1 MNSARKRNQPKTVS
15 DGPQLALLFRL
26 HGARLPGS
34 TRHKRWSAELLP
46 LLVPPPPPPSTVVSN
61 APLSFGFG
69 SRTEMASRFLMQK
82 LSSQIARSRS
92 MFTTHASAT
101 ASATAFMDSVGGAKR
116 ALSSDVCTRNRVF
129 KKPEWAV
136 EWDARSAAWQAE
148 CAAWEAEMDA

>member
-69 SRTEMASRFLMQK
+69 
-82 LSSQIARSRS
+82 
-92 MFTTHASAT
+92 
-101 ASATAFMDSVGGAKR
+101 
-116 ALSSDVCTRNRVF
+116 NRIF

-148 CAAWEAEMDA
+148 CAAWEAEMDAARGVAGNKIEK